1 MARSK
6 IVMMKKINPLTPIN
20 MNTPTFPERM
30 FLSQEHNDFL
40 KTRAGLKHL
49 LRYPRSMSVVLAISL
64 SRESYLK
71 NVE

>member
-1 MARSK
+1 
-6 IVMMKKINPLTPIN
+6 
-20 MNTPTFPERM
+20 MNTPSFPERM

-49 LRYPRSMSVVLAISL
+49 LRYPRSMIVVLAISL